1 MLLRIRKGSAR
12 KFNNELDGSQR
23 CEDLLIPTKERVG
36 ENAKLFLN
44 EVLQGS
50 KCSFLDESPSKNVKT
65 EGQEGKFTFNSCT
78 L

>member
-12 KFNNELDGSQR
+12 KFNNESDGSQR

-50 KCSFLDESPSKNVKT
+50 KSSFLDESPPKNVKT
-65 EGQEGKFTFNSCT
+65 RGQEGKFTFNSCT